1 MKISIVLPVYNVS
14 AYIERCMQS
23 VMSQTYRDIECI
35 IIDDCTKDD
44 SIDKCNQMIAE
55 YKGPIQFQI
64 LHHEKNRG
72 ISAARN
78 TGTKAAHGDYIIY
91 IDSDDSI
98 SNDCIEKLVAPVMRD
113 NTIEMVMGNVEI
125 VYEGYPHPPKN
136 LMSGGCKDLHGREV
150 VRDYFFSGK
159 GLRGYVMNRLINKDF
174 LTRYNI
180 TFKEGLMWEDEL
192 WVFFVMK
199 HLSHLFILPD
209 ITYQYYRRSSS
220 ITLGTKYNT
229 IQLHRGMVFYDIS
242 SNFTPGDSNREA
254 RFYLKDFCHH
264 YLGCIQPEL
273 YHQVAHNFRKELTLS
288 HDTSDYLR
296 LIIISLLSKTWIGRK
311 TFYCL
316 KRIYRQL
323 RRKRQ
328 GV

>member
-1 MKISIVLPVYNVS
+1 MKITIVLPVYNVS
-14 AYIERCMQS
+14 AYIKRCMQS
-23 VMSQTYRDIECI
+23 VMIQTYHDIECI

-44 SIDKCNQMIAE
+44 SMDKCKQMIAE
-55 YKGPIQFQI
+55 YKGPIHFQI
-64 LHHEKNRG
+64 LHHEKKRG
-72 ISAARN
+72 LSAARN
-78 TGTKAAHGDYIIY
+78 TGTEAANGDYIIY

-98 SNDCIEKLVAPVMRD
+98 SNDCIEKLVAPIMRD
-113 NTIEMVMGNVEI
+113 NTIEMVIGNAEKI
-125 VYEGYPHPPKN
+125 YEGYSHPIKRIT
-136 LMSGGCKDLHGREV
+136 SGKSEDLNGQEV
-150 VRDYFFSGK
+150 VRGHFFSGK
-159 GLRGYVMNRLINKDF
+159 GLRGYAWNRLVKKDF
-174 LTRYNI
+174 LNRYNI

-199 HLSHLFILPD
+199 HLSHLYILPD
-209 ITYQYYRRSSS
+209 ITYQYYIRSGS
-220 ITLGTKYNT
+220 IMLATQYDT

-254 RFYLKDFCHH
+254 RFYLKDFCRH

-273 YHQVAHNFRKELTLS
+273 YHQAAQNFRKELTLR

-296 LIIISLLSKTWIGRK
+296 LITISLLSKTWIGRK

-323 RRKRQ
+323 RRRK
-328 GV
+328 